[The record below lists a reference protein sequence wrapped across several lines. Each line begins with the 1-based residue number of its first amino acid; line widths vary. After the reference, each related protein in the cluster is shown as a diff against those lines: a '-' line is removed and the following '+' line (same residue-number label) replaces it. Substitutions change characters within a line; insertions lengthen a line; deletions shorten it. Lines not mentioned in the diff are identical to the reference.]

1 MADPAELAQGRY
13 RIDGARHIIPR
24 QSRCK
29 EITYLRKMGEAEEQ
43 LVASWRAEERA
54 QPEGWD
60 FSDLADRMTE
70 SPEPWDL
77 VAIYRTALAGATS
90 VLDMGT
96 GGGEFLRSFGDA
108 LPPDTTATEGWPPNV
123 AVAREALAPLAVEV
137 FEYTA
142 PDEDVDSVDMPFSS
156 NRFDLVLNRH
166 ESFSPRELAR
176 VLVEKGQF
184 ITQQVGGDEAHEL
197 KAWLGHH
204 DELPHVNLA
213 AMRRKLETVGFHV
226 VEGAEHVGAYEFQD
240 VAALVAY
247 LQLVPWETPDDF
259 TVDRYADRLLALH
272 REAAG
277 GPVQLT
283 RKRFWLRAVR
293 Q

>member
-1 MADPAELAQGRY
+1 M
-13 RIDGARHIIPR
+13 
-24 QSRCK
+24 
-29 EITYLRKMGEAEEQ
+29 RKTEEQ
-43 LVASWRAEERA
+43 LVAAWRDEERP
-54 QPEGWD
+54 QPHGWD
-60 FSDLADRMTE
+60 FADLADRMTE
-70 SPEPWDL
+70 SQVPWNL
-77 VAIYRTALAGATS
+77 SAAYRVALADARG

-96 GGGEFLRSFGDA
+96 SGGEFLRSFEDA
-108 LPPDTTATEGWPPNV
+108 LPPDTTATEGWHPNV
-123 AVAREALAPLAVEV
+123 AFAREALAPLAVEV

-142 PDEDVDSVDMPFSS
+142 PDEDVGSVDMPFSD

-197 KAWLGHH
+197 ETWLGHH
-204 DELPHVNLA
+204 DELPHVNLVT
-213 AMRRKLETVGFHV
+213 MRRNLETAGFQV
-226 VEGAEHVGAYEFQD
+226 VEGAEHEGAYKFRD

-259 TVDRYADRLLALH
+259 TVDRYADQLLALH
-272 REAAG
+272 RETAG